1 MQRLEEIPAFCLPQK
16 KGYPPRKSWVPPAQK
31 LSRIKQ
37 RIGFALGNL
46 KNGMEDG

>member
-16 KGYPPRKSWVPPAQK
+16 KGYPPAQK